1 MMAVD
6 KLSVLRR
13 KHADFEIWLQAKDLK
28 VFPKEKRE
36 ELLLS
41 LNQPIES
48 NH

>member
-13 KHADFEIWLQAKDLK
+13 KHADFEICLQAKDLK